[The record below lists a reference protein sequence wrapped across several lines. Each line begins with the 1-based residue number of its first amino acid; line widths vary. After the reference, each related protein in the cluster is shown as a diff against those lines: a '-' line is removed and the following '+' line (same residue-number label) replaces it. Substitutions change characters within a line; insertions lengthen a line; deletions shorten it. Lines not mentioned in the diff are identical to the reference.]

1 MAAKDAQKRECDA
14 RCGTEMREGEAV
26 KWGIILKSTLRY
38 RNPLVLTPRC
48 RRDFNPVAV
57 STDVLRVF
65 NVFVICNYYYLNNN
79 KPFPLNF

>member
-14 RCGTEMREGEAV
+14 RCGTEVRQGKAV

-38 RNPLVLTPRC
+38 RNRLVLTPRC

-57 STDVLRVF
+57 RRIASLQC
-65 NVFVICNYYYLNNN
+65 ICDLQFLLP
-79 KPFPLNF
+79 K

>member
-57 STDVLRVF
+57 IYRRIASLQR
-65 NVFVICNYYYLNNN
+65 ICDLQFLLP
-79 KPFPLNF
+79 K

>member
-14 RCGTEMREGEAV
+14 RCGTEMRQGKAV

-38 RNPLVLTPRC
+38 RNRLVLTPRC

-57 STDVLRVF
+57 IYTDVLRVF
-65 NVFVICNYYYLNNN
+65 NGFVICNFYYLNNN
-79 KPFPLNF
+79 D